1 MPRCAM
7 ISAGVRPFF
16 NHETGVRTSNRNGV
30 EVNSTF
36 ITTINLAGRITA
48 QSRAPNAPMVTVQG
62 AVYGTVTAQSRMKGT
77 LTISVP
83 LHGRI
88 KATSRAS
95 TFIPVPVSLAG
106 RIFSKSN
113 MRIVP
118 PGIKTLTG
126 RITAMSAAKS
136 GFTSP
141 PAART
146 KDFSVTV
153 ITG

>member
-1 MPRCAM
+1 MPRCALVA
-7 ISAGVRPFF
+7 AGGRPFL
-16 NHETGVRTSNRNGV
+16 NHETGVRTSLRNGV
-30 EVNSTF
+30 ELNSTF
-36 ITTINLAGRITA
+36 VTSISLAGRITA
-48 QSRAPNAPMVTVQG
+48 QSKAPNALAVTIVG
-62 AVYGTVTAQSRMKGT
+62 AVAGRITAQSRCKAA
-77 LTISVP
+77 LTIAVP
-83 LHGRI
+83 LYGRI
-88 KATSRAS
+88 EAKSRAS

-106 RIFSKSN
+106 RIFAKSN

-126 RITAMSAAKS
+126 RITAMSGAKS

-153 ITG
+153 ING